1 MAGMLKSCPVCG
13 HGLIATRL
21 ECDSCGVGVDG
32 RFEPRG
38 LAGLAPEQL
47 DFVEVFVRNRGVIR
61 DVESELG
68 VSYPTVRARL
78 DEVVEAMEATR
89 MAASSGEDRRR
100 RILAGLEEG
109 EIDVDEALKR
119 LSSKARS
126 EAGPSAA
133 PGGEGVGD
141 V

>member
-1 MAGMLKSCPVCG
+1 MAGMLKACPVCG
-13 HGLIATRL
+13 HGLVATRL
-21 ECDSCGVGVDG
+21 KCDSCGVGVDG

-38 LAGLAPEQL
+38 LAGLTPEQL

-100 RILAGLEEG
+100 RILAVLEKG
-109 EIDVDEALKR
+109 EIDVEEALKR
-119 LSSKARS
+119 LSSETGS